1 MGQEFAT
8 IEAGKPFSIT
18 TGLAKLVQ
26 DKFTWCRNLR
36 FLQQEKW
43 LSAKMAFDGIDY
55 YGSDE
60 DANQSGIFLNF
71 TQMKTMAAY
80 SQIMSTMT
88 GLMDFLGQLAPRPI
102 QTWFDWVMKVSGS
115 RKESLFT
122 YRFANGNSESQYCL

>member
-1 MGQEFAT
+1 MGQEFGT

-18 TGLAKLVQ
+18 SGLAKLVQ
-26 DKFTWCRNLR
+26 DRFTWCRNLR

-60 DANQSGIFLNF
+60 DANQSGIYLNF

-80 SQIMSTMT
+80 SQIMSTMIGPDGYPWYIRPT
-88 GLMDFLGQLAPRPI
+88 PDPELVRLGY
-102 QTWFDWVMKVSGS
+102 T
-115 RKESLFT
+115 
-122 YRFANGNSESQYCL
+122 